1 MNDLERRKKL
11 LIAESEVCRELLRL
25 QLYNFRIYG
34 IKARRKITS
43 FSTGNPALIAGIPL
57 LTSLLARKRKLR
69 KAGAW
74 GFLGWQLLSRAGGL
88 FRRPARQGGGFRTRS
103 AAEEYLE
110 NSV

>member
-25 QLYNFRIYG
+25 QMYNFRIYG
-34 IKARRKITS
+34 IKAKRKITS
-43 FSTGNPALIAGIPL
+43 FRTGNPALIAGIPL
-57 LTSLLARKRKLR
+57 LTSLIARKRSFRKL
-69 KAGAW
+69 GAW

-88 FRRPARQGGGFRTRS
+88 FRKSAETRKGFRTRT

-110 NSV
+110 NRM

>member
-25 QLYNFRIYG
+25 ELYNFRIYG

-43 FSTGNPALIAGIPL
+43 FGSGNPALIAGIPL
-57 LTSLLARKRKLR
+57 LTSLLARKRRFRRL
-69 KAGAW
+69 GAW
-74 GFLGWQLLSRAGGL
+74 GFIGWQVFSRAAGL
-88 FRRPARQGGGFRTRS
+88 FRRRRDPANGYRART

-110 NSV
+110 NRV